1 LSARRVCWP
10 VNHVKL
16 RRSCPHI
23 AAVVDER
30 FTYPKLRG
38 GRRQPPRPRKLTFSR
53 AGARYPSAERTLCS
67 SGPYNARAGTK
78 ISSRQSRVRAAVLPT
93 QTTRMVA
100 TAVAGPITCSSLK
113 PTADPID
120 PYGRLALGFHRG
132 LQSRQVGAECG
143 ARQGA
148 TSCRLKKNKERSP
161 GRHFQCF
168 RMRSAYLAGW
178 RRIRFPK
185 LHTRVRFPSPAPTQ
199 QTSGKWALPGFLE
212 GYLVNPQRTPYNG
225 CTNLAPIRGGTLLR
239 PRRT

>member
-1 LSARRVCWP
+1 MSARRVCWP

-16 RRSCPHI
+16 RRSCSHT

-38 GRRQPPRPRKLTFSR
+38 GRWQPPRPRKLAFSR

-67 SGPYNARAGTK
+67 SGPTTPEPAPKSHRANREFG
-78 ISSRQSRVRAAVLPT
+78 RQCCRHRLLEWWPLQS
-93 QTTRMVA
+93 
-100 TAVAGPITCSSLK
+100 GPIHCCSPK

-120 PYGRLALGFHRG
+120 PYRRLALGFHRG

-148 TSCRLKKNKERSP
+148 TSCRLKKNQESSP

-185 LHTRVRFPSPAPTQ
+185 LRMRVRFPSPAPTQ

-212 GYLVNPQRTPYNG
+212 GDLVNPQRTPYNG